1 VDDLFQQHKTTQQL
15 EMALDGIRQAPKDNG
30 SVELIV
36 CRPGVDKRQILDTC
50 ELDLE
55 LGLRG
60 DNWKTKG
67 YRKTADGNAH
77 PEMQITLMNCRVI
90 TAVAG
95 DKQDWSPAGD
105 QFFVDFDLSDENL
118 PAGTRLQLGEA
129 ELEVTGE
136 PHLGCK
142 KFTARFGREAMLFVN
157 SELGKSLNLRGV
169 NTRVVSAG
177 TVTTGDAIR
186 KL

>member
-1 VDDLFQQHKTTQQL
+1 VDDLISQHVTTLQL
-15 EMALDGIRQAPKDNG
+15 EAALDGIRQAPKDNG
-30 SVELIV
+30 RVELIM
-36 CRPGVDKRQILDTC
+36 CRPGVDERQVLETC
-50 ELDLE
+50 DLDLE

-77 PEMQITLMNCRVI
+77 PDMQITLMNSRVI
-90 TAVAG
+90 SAIAG
-95 DKQDWSPAGD
+95 DKQNWSPAGD
-105 QFFVDFDLSDENL
+105 QFFVDFNLSDENL
-118 PAGTRLQLGEA
+118 PPGTRLKLGNA
-129 ELEVTGE
+129 ELEVTE
-136 PHLGCK
+136 IPHLGCK

-169 NTRVVSAG
+169 NARVVSAG
-177 TVTTGDAIR
+177 TATTGDAIS